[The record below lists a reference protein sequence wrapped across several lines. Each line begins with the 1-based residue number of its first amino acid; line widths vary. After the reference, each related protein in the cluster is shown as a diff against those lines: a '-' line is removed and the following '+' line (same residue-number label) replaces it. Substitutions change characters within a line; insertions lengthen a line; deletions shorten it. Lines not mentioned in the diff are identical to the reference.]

1 MTTAQ
6 LTPQAN
12 QSPALVS
19 GGNELSGAQW
29 VARFPGSDNTSAL
42 TPEFR
47 QSVDRFI
54 EAMRNAGATIRV
66 SATYRPPQRAY
77 LMHWSWK
84 ISHGTPPSSV
94 PSMDGVNIEWVHSTL
109 EASVRAARN
118 MVNAYGMQNL
128 QIPPALATR
137 HTQRKAIDMSISW
150 TGTLLIEDASGDT
163 VTIATTPKDG
173 MNAKLKEVGRSYGVI
188 KFVGG
193 ATDKPHWSTDGH

>member
-12 QSPALVS
+12 QSPAVVS
-19 GGNELSGAQW
+19 GGNELSGSQW
-29 VARFPGSDNTSAL
+29 VARFPGSNSTSAL
-42 TPEFR
+42 TPEFS

-54 EAMRNAGATIRV
+54 EAMRDAGATITV

-84 ISHGTPPSSV
+84 IAHGTPPSAV
-94 PSMDGVNIEWVHSTL
+94 PTMDGVNIEWVHPTL
-109 EASVRAARN
+109 EASVRAARD

-128 QIPPALATR
+128 QIAAALVSR
-137 HTQRKAIDMSISW
+137 HTQRKAIDMTIGWSGSLAIRNASDELITIS
-150 TGTLLIEDASGDT
+150 S
-163 VTIATTPKDG
+163 TPRTG
-173 MNAKLKEVGRSYGVI
+173 MNATLKQVGQSYGVI

-193 ATDKPHWSTDGH
+193 ASDKPHWSTDGH